1 MDASRSPIW
10 PDFSGSIRI
19 SPMATRKRFKPFLI
33 PAEEPPPGIEPQ
45 EQDYLLEITRKQAKR
60 IARGKK
66 RRR

>member
-1 MDASRSPIW
+1 
-10 PDFSGSIRI
+10 
-19 SPMATRKRFKPFLI
+19 MATRKRFKPFLI